1 MRAEAVGMKSWILF
15 VLMCAIGAAP
25 VRAQAAASVGDTNSV
40 GNLASIAAAP
50 GLYASAPSVANSVAV
65 ASPGL
70 PSAAPDASASA
81 EPSTPPASELP
92 RWQFWFGFQGVRYE
106 EFRGGPVGNAISDYD
121 FWTFGPNFTITHFF
135 NEWLGLDGGF
145 TPGFGH
151 TTAGS
156 HLVTQS
162 YDFGVG
168 PRFALR
174 GRHRVEPF
182 VRTSI
187 GMLHFHFDN
196 SGALPE
202 TLNSFEFAAG
212 AGTGFKLTK
221 KIWWTLEADYVGTHF
236 FSNNQK
242 DVEMRSQV
250 VFNF

>member
-1 MRAEAVGMKSWILF
+1 MKSWILLG
-15 VLMCAIGAAP
+15 VMCA
-25 VRAQAAASVGDTNSV
+25 
-40 GNLASIAAAP
+40 IAAAP
-50 GLYASAPSVANSVAV
+50 VCAQTAASVADTSGAANLSIVAAGSSSDGSAASIANSAAV
-65 ASPGL
+65 TSPGL
-70 PSAAPDASASA
+70 LAAPDASALA

-135 NEWLGLDGGF
+135 NKWLGLDGGF

>member
-1 MRAEAVGMKSWILF
+1 MRNWLLIAVMCGAGALPAAAQ
-15 VLMCAIGAAP
+15 VLPVGANLGDVPVAAAP
-25 VRAQAAASVGDTNSV
+25 TVNSSAASVM
-40 GNLASIAAAP
+40 
-50 GLYASAPSVANSVAV
+50 NSVAV
-65 ASPGL
+65 TSADLGTAADPGV
-70 PSAAPDASASA
+70 PAVPD
-81 EPSTPPASELP
+81 TPPASELP
-92 RWQFWFGFQGVRYE
+92 KWQFWFGFQSVRYE
-106 EFRGGPVGNAISDYD
+106 EFRGGAVGNAISDYD
-121 FWTFGPNFTITHFF
+121 FWTFGPNFTVTHFF
-135 NEWLGLDGGF
+135 NKWLGLDGGF
-145 TPGFGH
+145 TPGWGH

-187 GMLHFHFDN
+187 GILHFHFDN

-202 TLNSFEFAAG
+202 TLNSFEFVAG
-212 AGTGFKLTK
+212 AGSAFKFTK
-221 KIWWTLEADYVGTHF
+221 RIWWTLEADYLGTHF
-236 FSNNQK
+236 FANNQK